1 MECPHIPV
9 IKYNEFDKHFYNK
22 IGTQRIPISGTLE
35 VTARCNL
42 HCSHCYINLSVRDQ
56 QAKSK
61 ELNCQQFFHI
71 LDQISDAGCLWL
83 LFTGGESF
91 IRPDFLDIYTY
102 AKKKGFLITLFTN
115 GTTITSVIA
124 DYLAEW
130 RPFSIEITLYGRTK
144 ETYESVTGVSG
155 SYAQCIQG
163 IELLLERK
171 LPLKLKSM
179 IMTLNKHELWD
190 MKAYAEELGVD
201 FRFDAILNMR
211 LDGNLGP
218 GNFRI
223 TPEETVALDLAD
235 EKRIKDFRAFFDK
248 FHGAPPEPEY
258 LYQCGAGRRTFHID
272 PYGQLSVCLMVRN
285 PSYELS
291 KGSFSE
297 GWHDFIPEVL
307 SQKWAQ
313 HTPCKTCKL
322 YALCGQCPA
331 YAQME
336 CGDPEKLVEY
346 LCKVAHLRVE
356 AFNWREMKNQEV
368 FQ

>member
-1 MECPHIPV
+1 MECPQIHI
-9 IKYNEFDKHFYNK
+9 INYSEFHKRFYSK
-22 IGTQRIPISGTLE
+22 FYARRIPLTGTIE

-42 HCSHCYINLSVRDQ
+42 HCAHCYINLPVWDH
-56 QAKSK
+56 QAKAK
-61 ELNCQQFFHI
+61 ELSCQQFFHI

-91 IRPDFLDIYTY
+91 IRPDFIDIYTY
-102 AKKKGFLITLFTN
+102 AKKKGFIITLFTN
-115 GTTITSVIA
+115 GTTITSDIA

-155 SYAQCIQG
+155 SYAKCIRG
-163 IELLLERK
+163 IELLLEKK

-179 IMTLNKHELWD
+179 IMTLNKNELWD
-190 MKAYAEELGVD
+190 IKAYAEELGVD
-201 FRFDAILNMR
+201 FRFDTILNMR
-211 LDGNLGP
+211 LDGDHSP

-223 TPEETVALDLAD
+223 TPEEIIALDLAD
-235 EKRIKDFRAFFDK
+235 EKRIKDFHAFFDK
-248 FHGAPPEPEY
+248 FRGAPPDPEY

-272 PYGQLSVCLMVRN
+272 PYGQLSTCLMVRY
-285 PSYELS
+285 PSYEVL
-291 KGSFSE
+291 KGSFYE

-307 SQKWAQ
+307 SQKWSQ
-313 HTPCKTCKL
+313 DTPCKTCKL

-336 CGDPEKLVEY
+336 YDDPGKPVEY
-346 LCKVAHLRVE
+346 LCRVAHLRAE
-356 AFNWREMKNQEV
+356 AFKLSEISGGI
-368 FQ
+368 